1 MPSVVIGVIKSS
13 LNVGYGIIS
22 LQPMLEA
29 RISHS
34 SRFSSYTMG
43 ENQKP
48 TVERPRYVFFFT
60 GATACGKS
68 TIAKH
73 VADNLS
79 LTFLEGDDVRH
90 IGTTPPNLVPKPKEI
105 C

>member
-1 MPSVVIGVIKSS
+1 MS
-13 LNVGYGIIS
+13 
-22 LQPMLEA
+22 E
-29 RISHS
+29 
-34 SRFSSYTMG
+34 
-43 ENQKP
+43 KP
-48 TVERPRYVFFFT
+48 TEERPRYVFFFT

-90 IGTTPPNLVPKPKEI
+90 CFSPSNPWTEGPWANYHSIVPPKS
-105 C
+105 

>member
-1 MPSVVIGVIKSS
+1 MS
-13 LNVGYGIIS
+13 
-22 LQPMLEA
+22 E
-29 RISHS
+29 
-34 SRFSSYTMG
+34 
-43 ENQKP
+43 KP
-48 TVERPRYVFFFT
+48 TEERPRYVFFFT

-90 IGTTPPNLVPKPKEI
+90 DISRPIPLIEGPQLTVS
-105 C
+105 

>member
-1 MPSVVIGVIKSS
+1 MS
-13 LNVGYGIIS
+13 
-22 LQPMLEA
+22 E
-29 RISHS
+29 
-34 SRFSSYTMG
+34 
-43 ENQKP
+43 KP
-48 TVERPRYVFFFT
+48 TEERPRYVFFFT

-90 IGTTPPNLVPKPKEI
+90 CSPLLTPGLKDHGLI
-105 C
+105 ITR

>member
-1 MPSVVIGVIKSS
+1 MS
-13 LNVGYGIIS
+13 
-22 LQPMLEA
+22 E
-29 RISHS
+29 
-34 SRFSSYTMG
+34 
-43 ENQKP
+43 KP
-48 TVERPRYVFFFT
+48 TEEKPRYVFFFT

-73 VADNLS
+73 VADNLN

-90 IGTTPPNLVPKPKEI
+90 ITSLDSMTVGPQLTLS